1 MSTELSVETISE
13 ARLRFVSELNYSVL
27 ITVYLSYLANSI
39 VSFKSVDLTY
49 ISVCKLFCSS
59 HSFCTSIKVDI
70 EAGTVVDFKKPCF
83 KILINE

>member
-39 VSFKSVDLTY
+39 VSFKSVDLTRKSTGH
-49 ISVCKLFCSS
+49 ISASVNYFVAPIASALLSK
-59 HSFCTSIKVDI
+59 
-70 EAGTVVDFKKPCF
+70 
-83 KILINE
+83 